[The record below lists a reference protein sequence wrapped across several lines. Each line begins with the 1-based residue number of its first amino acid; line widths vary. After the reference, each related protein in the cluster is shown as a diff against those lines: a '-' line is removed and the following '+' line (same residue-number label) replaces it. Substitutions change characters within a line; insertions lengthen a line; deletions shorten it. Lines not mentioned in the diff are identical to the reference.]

1 MVTTPEHGTS
11 PGHAYPLVRRDTLTA
26 SVCLTRAFLP
36 LPWVFGV
43 SRSYTVPR
51 CALSC
56 PHRHVLSPA
65 RVPAACPSHFIAWL
79 LPAQPRVRD

>member
-11 PGHAYPLVRRDTLTA
+11 PGHACPLVRRDTLTA

-43 SRSYTVPR
+43 SRSYTVP
-51 CALSC
+51 CSH

-79 LPAQPRVRD
+79 LPTQP

>member
-11 PGHAYPLVRRDTLTA
+11 PGHARPLVRRDTLTA

-43 SRSYTVPR
+43 SRSYTVPC
-51 CALSC
+51 CAVSWC
-56 PHRHVLSPA
+56 P
-65 RVPAACPSHFIAWL
+65 VPTGTCCPLRACL
-79 LPAQPRVRD
+79 LLAPPTSLHGFCPRSLE